1 MTVYLVYI
9 SFVIFVVILLIV
21 GIYFMLALRK
31 RRISL
36 EKINKKTEIIKDIL
50 NNHMGYS
57 DIKLIPEN
65 EIEEIRKIVSNKI
78 GLESFINCYQEYLD
92 NNGDVIKARDYAGMV
107 VSYKTLLNNKIV
119 REKYKKS
126 YILFLL
132 SEFRINTEEVTE
144 FALES
149 LDSDSIYVRNNA
161 LRVIRNTGS
170 VPLILKTIESISSQ
184 DHYYNY
190 RVLVDFIDNFTGE
203 QELLNQAFVENFQ
216 VFNVR
221 FKRLIIEH
229 FSNRLND
236 NENIRLLVLEV
247 LSSSNDKNTL
257 IMATR
262 YFGRIIDE
270 RAKENIL
277 KNLESPEWELRAIS
291 AKIIPN
297 YNSQISKS
305 KVMEAL
311 KDKNYYVRY
320 NSAFSY
326 IEMEEEDNILN
337 ELNKITDPF
346 AKDITLY
353 AMYASNIIDYK
364 EYTEMAEE
372 VEKELSLHVS

>member
-1 MTVYLVYI
+1 MSVYLVYI
-9 SFVIFVVILLIV
+9 SFVIFVVILLVV

-31 RRISL
+31 RRVSL
-36 EKINKKTEIIKDIL
+36 EKINKQTEIIKEIL

-57 DIKLIPEN
+57 DIKLIPEY

-78 GLESFINCYQEYLD
+78 GLEAFINCYQDYLED
-92 NNGDVIKARDYAGMV
+92 NGDLVKVRDYAALV

-126 YILFLL
+126 YILYLL
-132 SEFRINTEEVTE
+132 SEFRINREEVME

-149 LDSDSIYVRNNA
+149 LDSDSIYIRNNA
-161 LRVIRNTGS
+161 LRVIRNTGN
-170 VPLILKTIESISSQ
+170 VPIVMKAIESISSQ
-184 DHYYNY
+184 NHYYNY

-203 QELLNQAFVENFQ
+203 QELLNQALVEKFPI
-216 VFNVR
+216 FNNR

-229 FSNRLND
+229 FSNKLND
-236 NENIRLLVLEV
+236 NENIRLLVLDV

-262 YFGRIIDE
+262 YFGRVIDE
-270 RAKENIL
+270 RAKEYIL
-277 KNLESPEWELRAIS
+277 QNLESPDWELRAIS
-291 AKIIPN
+291 AKIISH
-297 YNSQISKS
+297 YNSQSS
-305 KVMEAL
+305 RFKVMEGL

-326 IEMEEEDNILN
+326 IDMEEEENILKYLDN
-337 ELNKITDPF
+337 ITDPF

-353 AMYASNIIDYK
+353 AMYNRNIIDYK
-364 EYTEMAEE
+364 EYAEMAEK
-372 VEKELSLHVS
+372 VEKELSLHVG